1 MAKRTYTW
9 DGSAWQGL
17 ASPAVSLTNYPDIT
31 TTPISGFR
39 NALIN
44 GGMDVW
50 QRGTSGIVP
59 TSTQPYTADRWE
71 SYRSGYAAGMSV
83 YRPAG
88 PTGITYAA
96 RVQRDVGNTSTAS
109 MAFGQ
114 AIESVNSTRFDG
126 KNVTLS
132 FWARAGA
139 NFSSASSILTAQ
151 VTYGTGTDQNYRNGF
166 TGNTVVVSS
175 PVTLTTSWQR
185 FTITGNVNAAATQLG
200 VQFSYTPV
208 GTAGAADHFEITG
221 VQLEEGLIATP
232 FEQRPFGLELL
243 LCQRYYHRLSAGEV
257 SGNYYTA
264 TNVYPAIIHPVEMRI
279 PAVLTASSQ
288 SAVTVYSNGAGRV
301 ASAIGFNFSTT
312 RIYGMNVTT
321 AAATAGHGASIGFTG
336 VLEFSAEL

>member
-1 MAKRTYTW
+1 M
-9 DGSAWQGL
+9 
-17 ASPAVSLTNYPDIT
+17 T
-31 TTPISGFR
+31 TTSISGFR

-59 TSTQPYTADRWE
+59 TSTQPYSADRWE
-71 SYRSGYAAGMSV
+71 SYRAGYAAGMSV

-139 NFSSASSILTAQ
+139 NFSSASSVLTAQ
-151 VTYGTGTDQNYRNGF
+151 VNYGTGNDQNYRAGF
-166 TGNTVVVSS
+166 TGGTIVVSS
-175 PVTLTTSWQR
+175 GVTLTTSWQR
-185 FTITGNVNAAATQLG
+185 FTIAGNVNVVATQVG

-232 FEQRPFGLELL
+232 FEQRPFGLELA
-243 LCQRYYHRLSAGEV
+243 LCQRYFQRHVDPAGIGVNNGTAATRVLIPLSQRMRV
-257 SGNYYTA
+257 VPTTVISGTFNFWNGGGTNTA
-264 TNVYPAIIHPVEMRI
+264 T
-279 PAVLTASSQ
+279 VL
-288 SAVTVYSNGAGRV
+288 
-301 ASAIGFNFSTT
+301 
-312 RIYGMNVTT
+312 
-321 AAATAGHGASIGFTG
+321 ATAYNSISQGQLDFTTG
-336 VLEFSAEL
+336 VGVAGQANALYTTGGSQYADFSAEL